1 MPKKYYFFQNKIKEA
16 KNVRLNPND
25 LGLLRGYGV
34 FDFLRTFQGKP
45 FLLSE
50 HLKRFQNSARLLN
63 LKIPVYNQN
72 GLKQIVSRLLSKN
85 RFKEATVRL
94 VLTGGV
100 SKDSLSVNCQP
111 SFFIMVEPLYPFPQE
126 YYTKGIKLITL
137 EYQREIPRAKTLNY
151 LFALKNQPQMQ
162 KAQAQEMLYIS
173 QGNVLECSMSNFFI
187 FKNNTLITPQEDIL
201 LGTTRNLVLKL
212 ARPQFKIQERRI
224 RVNEL
229 KQAQEA
235 FITATLK
242 EVMPVI
248 KIDHLKIRKGKVGE
262 KTKIIMNLLKEYIGS

>member
-25 LGLLRGYGV
+25 LGLLRGYGI

-63 LKIPVYNQN
+63 LKIPSNQN
-72 GLKQIVSRLLSKN
+72 ELKQIVSRLLSKN

-111 SFFIMVEPLYPFPQE
+111 SFLIMVEPLHPFPQE

-137 EYQREIPRAKTLNY
+137 EYQREIPQAKTLNY
-151 LFALKNQPQMQ
+151 IVALQNRPEMEKA
-162 KAQAQEMLYIS
+162 KAQEILYLWR
-173 QGNVLECSMSNFFI
+173 GNVLECTTSNFFI
-187 FKNNTLITPQEDIL
+187 LKNNTLITSQENIL

-212 ARPQFKIQERRI
+212 ARPHFKIQERKI
-224 RVNEL
+224 KIKEL
-229 KQAQEA
+229 KEAEEA

-242 EVMPVI
+242 EVMPVV
-248 KIDHLKIRKGKVGE
+248 KIDNLKIGKGRVG
-262 KTKIIMNLLKEYIGS
+262 KNTQILKGLFTKYIREH